1 MATYNRPGVF
11 INELPLAAAPANIA
25 ATANAAGAV
34 IAAFERGSDQITKV
48 TSWYDFTNIFGGY
61 NAKYPATFSVGS
73 FFKNG
78 GTELY
83 VKRIFPSSSK
93 KVAKSAVTFTG
104 TGTPASGTLCTIAA
118 KHRGLDGNNIRVA
131 IVASKAVR
139 LAGYYDISV
148 YYDANTPTTNS
159 ITDDVIVE
167 QFNGV
172 IFHDALSG
180 DYAPTVLAFGSDYIK
195 ILEGIETEYDTSG
208 AVISPK
214 VNYVVAKNVLNIPQ
228 TDTIVLSGAPNPDVD
243 FVYADYTGNTVYN
256 PASLTPGTFAVSDCS
271 VFKEF
276 ENIDQPLVFFLPD
289 VVGRVADTTVGKIA
303 TPISV
308 FYDNT
313 AKTAKFTTATA
324 HPFLAGEL
332 LSISGLTAPTSV
344 VTTGVGTGTT
354 TNLGTTVTVTGSTY
368 PLSVG
373 MTVTI
378 SGTGTLPINTK
389 IASITNATSFVLDKA
404 PTLDLAAATLTFSGL
419 TNGGGVGNGTS
430 ANVTVGSVVTTTV
443 TVSSTDVLRVGM
455 GVTVSSG
462 TGALP
467 TGTTIAKIPNATT
480 FELSTTTSTGI
491 TPLAGA
497 VLAFTVP
504 SLTFLNANLT
514 TTAVTTTSPFTF
526 TVGGVS
532 GGTVDIGNATNALG
546 LNAGTASFDTG
557 SGWGIAKEVYKALQ
571 SWSETDNSS
580 KRHFVVIETAP
591 DLTVD
596 AALGQAGDLNASSR
610 SAVYYPQVYIKD
622 PLGKSGNAV
631 RKMGPS
637 GAVAGLYLAT
647 DRRVGAFKVAAGI
660 NAVIKDAIALERAFS
675 PSELDQLNSGMSAA
689 GLTSGKNVVNA
700 IRNIPG
706 AGVVVMGGRTLLQDG
721 SANRYINMRRSLSY
735 IEKRL
740 NDLSIFALF
749 ENNTETL
756 WARLI
761 TVLGVFLNDY
771 RNQGGLRGTT
781 PEQSFYIKCDAE
793 NNTTASI
800 QAGEVHIE
808 IGVALE
814 YPAEFVV
821 INLSQKTAE

>member
-1 MATYNRPGVF
+1 MATYNRPGVYL
-11 INELPLAAAPANIA
+11 NELPLAAAPVNLA

-48 TSWYDFTNIFGGY
+48 TSWYDFTQQFGGY
-61 NAKYPATFSVGS
+61 NAKYPATFSIGS

-78 GTELY
+78 GSELY
-83 VKRIFPSSSK
+83 VKRIFPASSK

-104 TGTPASGTLCTIAA
+104 NSGGTLCTIAA
-118 KHRGLDGNNIRVA
+118 KHRGVDGNNIRVV
-131 IVASKAVR
+131 IVASKTVR
-139 LAGYYDISV
+139 LDGYYDITV
-148 YYDANTPTTNS
+148 YYDGNNPTTNS

-172 IFHDALSG
+172 IFHDATSG
-180 DYAPTVLAFGSDYIK
+180 DYAPTVLAFGSDFIK
-195 ILEGIETEYDTSG
+195 ILEGIETEYDAAG

-228 TDTIVLSGAPNPDVD
+228 ATVISLAGAPTPDVD
-243 FVYADYTGNTVYN
+243 FVYGDYTGNTVYN
-256 PASLTPGTFAVSDCS
+256 PAAAVPGTFAVSDCS

-276 ENIDQPLVFFLPD
+276 EVIDQPLVFFLPD
-289 VVGRVADTTVGKIA
+289 VVGRVADTATGKTA
-303 TPISV
+303 TPTNV
-308 FYDNT
+308 VYDYT

-324 HPFLAGEL
+324 HPFLVGETL
-332 LSISGLTAPTSV
+332 TLSSLAAPTSV
-344 VTTGVGTGTT
+344 VTTGTGTAT
-354 TNLGTTVTVTGSTY
+354 TTSLGTTVTVTSTY

-373 MTVTI
+373 MTVTVA
-378 SGTGTLPINTK
+378 SGTGTLPASTK
-389 IASITNATSFVLDKA
+389 IASITDATHFVLDKA

-419 TNGGGVGNGTS
+419 TAGGVVGTGGTTS
-430 ANVTVGSVVTTTV
+430 LGTTV

-455 GVTVSSG
+455 GVTITSG
-462 TGALP
+462 TGTIP
-467 TGTTIAKIPNATT
+467 TGTTIASITDSTHFVLSAAPTVNLAT
-480 FELSTTTSTGI
+480 
-491 TPLAGA
+491 A

-504 SLTFLNANLT
+504 SLTFLNASWT
-514 TTAVTTTSPFTF
+514 TTAVTTTSPYTF
-526 TVGGVS
+526 TVSVPTSGVN
-532 GGTVDIGNATNALG
+532 DIGSTTTSLG
-546 LNAGTASFDTG
+546 LSAGTASFDTG

-571 SWSETDNSS
+571 YWTDTDNSS

-591 DLTVD
+591 SLTVD
-596 AALGQAGDLNASSR
+596 EALSQAGDLNASSR

-631 RKMGPS
+631 RKIGPS

-647 DRRVGAFKVAAGI
+647 DRRVGPFKAAAGI
-660 NAVIKDAIALERAFS
+660 DAVITDALALERAFS
-675 PSELDQLNSGMSAA
+675 PSELDNLNSGTSSA
-689 GLTSGKNVVNA
+689 GSRVGKGVVNA
-700 IRNIPG
+700 IRNLPG
-706 AGVVVMGGRTLLQDG
+706 AGVVVMGGRTLLQDNT
-721 SANRYINMRRSLSY
+721 ANKYINMRRSLSY

-740 NDLSIFALF
+740 NDLSLFALF

-781 PEQSFYIKCDAE
+781 PDQSFYIKCDGE
-793 NNTTASI
+793 NNTNMTI
-800 QAGEVHIE
+800 EAGEVHIE